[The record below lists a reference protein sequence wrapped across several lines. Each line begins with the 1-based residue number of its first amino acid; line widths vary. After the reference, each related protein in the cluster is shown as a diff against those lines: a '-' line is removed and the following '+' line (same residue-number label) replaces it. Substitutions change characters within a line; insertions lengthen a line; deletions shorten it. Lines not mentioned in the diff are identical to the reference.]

1 MQSERVRHI
10 MSFEYILLIDDEM
23 SVNYFHE
30 YLIEDLHL
38 TNRILKARN
47 VEEGYEQL
55 LKLNQ
60 AQDLQPS
67 IIFLDINMP
76 RYNGFE
82 FIDMHAPLL
91 GSLIERGASLVIL
104 TTSSNP
110 KDLKQAQSYDLISS
124 YEQKPMT
131 IEMLERLAREFGNG
145 IK

>member
-1 MQSERVRHI
+1 

-38 TNRILKARN
+38 TQRILKARN
-47 VEEGYEQL
+47 IEEGYQQL
-55 LKLNQ
+55 CRLKE
-60 AQDLQPS
+60 AQEINPS
-67 IIFLDINMP
+67 LIFLDINMP

-82 FIDMHAPLL
+82 FIDKYSHLL
-91 GSLIERGASLVIL
+91 ESLIDRGVSLVIL

-110 KDLKQAQSYDLISS
+110 SDLKQAQSYNLISS

-131 IEMLERLAREFGNG
+131 VEMLERLVREFGNG
-145 IK
+145 I